1 MNNREEI
8 NLQALCGKVKK
19 SAESMRICGQGALG
33 KPQYLSLN
41 FAVKLKK
48 L

>member
-1 MNNREEI
+1 MF
-8 NLQALCGKVKK
+8 KVKK
-19 SAESMRICGQGALG
+19 VPSLCVFVVQGALG